1 MPLLFLLSVLATP
14 PDAPLERGEKLLAA
28 GDCEGLQA
36 LFAPSSTPRAERG
49 TERGTER
56 PIDAARLLVR
66 GATACRK
73 QDKVLAFALTQRAVE
88 LAPSDYGVRT
98 ALAESLISLDE
109 RASAAQ
115 LLDEVLQAHPKDA
128 VRARFLRAQLADAE
142 SEHALAVRLLEP
154 LLQEPEY
161 AEPTR
166 ALLTRNQAALQDR
179 AQARDTLAREEQ
191 AAQQA
196 AARAH
201 EVASSR
207 TLPEQPNAPRSGT
220 EAWSTRGTLKSGGA
234 RTFRT
239 KNIQA
244 GATYIFHA
252 TGRCTPPAQKKGRKS
267 RLGPTV
273 DLFGQ
278 DFRVRIGSLE
288 PLPLKV
294 GLEPE
299 QNALSFQAPGSNPQ
313 IFIEDRTEQR
323 ADRPRC
329 TISDV
334 AVRVP

>member
-1 MPLLFLLSVLATP
+1 MSLLLLLSVLAATP
-14 PDAPLERGEKLLAA
+14 GTPLEQGEKLVAA
-28 GDCEGLQA
+28 GDCEGLQE
-36 LFAPSSTPRAERG
+36 LFSPSAAR
-49 TERGTER
+49 TEPPT
-56 PIDAARLLVR
+56 DAARLLVR
-66 GATACRK
+66 GAAACRQ
-73 QDKVLAFALTQRAVE
+73 QDRVLAFALTQRAVE
-88 LAPSDYGVRT
+88 LAPTDYGVRT
-98 ALAESLISLDE
+98 AHAESLLAVDE

-115 LLDEVLQAHPKDA
+115 LLEEILLAHPRDA
-128 VRARFLRAQLADAE
+128 VRARFLRAQLADEE
-142 SEHALAVRLLEP
+142 SEPALAIRLLEP
-154 LLQEPEY
+154 LIKDSEY
-161 AEPTR
+161 AQPAR
-166 ALLTRNQAALQDR
+166 ALLARSQAALQSQ
-179 AQARDTLAREEQ
+179 AEARDTLAREEQ

-196 AARAH
+196 AARAQ
-201 EVASSR
+201 EVAASR
-207 TLPEQPNAPRSGT
+207 TLPEAPNAPRSGT

-288 PLPLKV
+288 PLPLRV

-299 QNALSFQAPGSNPQ
+299 QNALSFQAPGHNPQ